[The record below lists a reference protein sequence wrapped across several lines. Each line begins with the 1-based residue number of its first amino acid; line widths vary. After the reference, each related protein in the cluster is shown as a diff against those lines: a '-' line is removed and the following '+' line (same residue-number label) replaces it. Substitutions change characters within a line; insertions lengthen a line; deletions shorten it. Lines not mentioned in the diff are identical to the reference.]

1 MDWVAG
7 REATGITSSRVEIND
22 INLSCGIIP
31 TGGKLYVDFRFA
43 EESIRKGSKTFHF
56 SSRFMSRERRNA
68 FYAIYAFCRH
78 TDNLIDDNE
87 GNPRLQ
93 RMLIRDWKKRFL
105 EAYAQGFSSDP
116 ILNPF
121 IHIMKKHG
129 IPLRYPLDLI
139 KGVSMD
145 ISKKEYGTFGELRVY
160 CYRVASVVGLM
171 LMYVMGIDDR
181 KRAEK
186 YATKLGIAM
195 QLTNILRDVGEDAR
209 MGRVYFPKD
218 ELARFGLDIGEVL
231 SLHKTSK
238 MILFLKFQ
246 VARARK
252 YYQEAFEGLAMIHRE
267 VRVVIALAYTLYSE
281 ILTVIEENEYE
292 VFGKRAYVNTF
303 RKMMLYLRLIVLG
316 YPQPAPPAG

>member
-1 MDWVAG
+1 
-7 REATGITSSRVEIND
+7 
-22 INLSCGIIP
+22 
-31 TGGKLYVDFRFA
+31 
-43 EESIRKGSKTFHF
+43 
-56 SSRFMSRERRNA
+56 MSRERRNA

-87 GNPRLQ
+87 GNPKLQ
-93 RMLIRDWKKRFL
+93 RMLIRDWKKRLL
-105 EAYAQGFSSDP
+105 EAYRQGFSSDP

-121 IHIMKKHG
+121 VFIMKKHS

-145 ISKKEYGTFGELRVY
+145 ISKKEYGSFAELRTY

-171 LMYVMGIDDR
+171 LMYVMGIEDVR
-181 KRAEK
+181 RAEK

-218 ELARFGLDIGEVL
+218 ELASFGLSTGEVL
-231 SLHKTSK
+231 SFHKTER
-238 MILFLKFQ
+238 MIRFLKFQ
-246 VARARK
+246 VARARR
-252 YYQEAFEGLAMIHRE
+252 YYEEAARGLAMIHKE
-267 VRVVIALAYTLYSE
+267 VRLVIALAYTLYSE
-281 ILTVIEENEYE
+281 ILSVIEENEYE

-303 RKMMLYLRLIVLG
+303 RKVMLYLRLILLG
-316 YPQPAPPAG
+316 YPEGHPSLSSS

>member
-1 MDWVAG
+1 MF
-7 REATGITSSRVEIND
+7 TGNVI
-22 INLSCGIIP
+22 L
-31 TGGKLYVDFRFA
+31 GGSLHVDYRFA

-56 SSRFMSRERRNA
+56 ASRFMSRERKNS

-87 GNPRLQ
+87 GKPQLQ
-93 RMLIRDWKKRFL
+93 KMLIRDWKKRFL

-121 IHIMKKHG
+121 VHIMKKHS
-129 IPLRYPLDLI
+129 IPLRYALDLI

-145 ISKKEYGTFGELRVY
+145 ISKKDYSTFGELRIY
-160 CYRVASVVGLM
+160 CYRVASVVGIM
-171 LMYVMGIDDR
+171 LMHVLGIKDLKKA
-181 KRAEK
+181 KR

-218 ELARFGLDIGEVL
+218 ELRRFGLSIGDIL
-231 SLHKTSK
+231 TFHKTAPL
-238 MILFLKFQ
+238 IAFLKFQ
-246 VARARK
+246 IARARR
-252 YYQEAFEGLAMIHRE
+252 YYEEALNGLAMIHKE
-267 VRVVIALAYTLYSE
+267 VRLVIALAYTLYSE
-281 ILTVIEENEYE
+281 ILSVIEENEYE

-303 RKMMLYLRLIVLG
+303 RKIVLYTKLIVIG
-316 YPQPAPPAG
+316 YPS